1 MANLK
6 DYRYLLLIIVCL
18 LIIIPFQKSFS
29 GNCIKEFKPK
39 IQQMKNDFKIGQYTT
54 SLSKKTELNGK
65 KGIITYGATTIK
77 VMKASMLKR
86 YEQKAQIQAKRNYLR
101 FVKKS
106 SSTIRGTVTLE
117 SCTKDILGTN
127 LMIIKV
133 FTPL

>member
-1 MANLK
+1 MAKMK
-6 DYRYLLLIIVCL
+6 DYRYLLLIIICL
-18 LIIIPFQKSFS
+18 LIIIHFQKSFS
-29 GNCIKEFKPK
+29 SNCIKEFKPK

-86 YEQKAQIQAKRNYLR
+86 YEQKAQIQAKRNYLS

-117 SCTKDILGTN
+117 SCTKDILGN
-127 LMIIKV
+127 SLIIIKV